1 VIRRNLQRAA
11 AAWEARQRV
20 SGEPRSTNGASSFHL
35 IWEVDPVPLREV
47 EATLEVV
54 VPPAVPRL
62 YFWAL
67 QASFGAGP
75 RLMGGAHLGLQ
86 WHPRLAGSTAVNF
99 GGYGPAERGTRVLEG
114 STSELPGPR
123 RNPNTREFPWRLGH
137 RYRLTVAPAPAP
149 EAPEGLRAWRGTVE
163 DLDGG
168 EHRVV
173 RDLYTRGEYLH
184 SPMVWSEVF
193 ARCEHPSVVVR
204 WSDLRAVST
213 AGEELRPAHVRV
225 NYQARAEGGCDN
237 TSVAL
242 DELGILQVT
251 AAQREVLP
259 GAVLPVPGAAGEV
272 PPPAGGAIGG

>member
-1 VIRRNLQRAA
+1 MIRRSLSRAS
-11 AAWEARQRV
+11 AAWTARQRT
-20 SGEPRSTNGASSFHL
+20 SGEPRSTNAASSFHL
-35 IWEVDPVPLREV
+35 IWDLPQVPLLRA

-67 QASFGAGP
+67 QVSFAAGP
-75 RLMGGAHLGLQ
+75 RLQGGAHLGLQ
-86 WHPRLAGSTAVNF
+86 WHPRCPGSTAVNF

-114 STSELPGPR
+114 TTSELQGR
-123 RNPNTREFPWRLGH
+123 RRQPNTRDFPWQLGH
-137 RYRLTVAPAPAP
+137 RYRLAVSPAP
-149 EAPEGLRAWRGTVE
+149 EAPEGLKAWRGTVE

-168 EHRVV
+168 GLQVV

-204 WSDLRAVST
+204 WSDLRAT
-213 AGEELRPAHVRV
+213 AASGEELRPAHVRV
-225 NYQARAEGGCDN
+225 NYQTRVDGGCDN

-242 DELGILQVT
+242 DELGILQIT
-251 AAQREVLP
+251 AVQREVP
-259 GAVLPVPGAAGEV
+259 QAAVLPVPGT
-272 PPPAGGAIGG
+272 